1 MNNPQPDRDS
11 GGAGADQWKEQIL
24 AQKNSLMTLQS
35 QISELA
41 NSIQYAGANCVAN
54 CVQWN
59 ERQQQKQEQLETMKA
74 QLERTQKSL
83 EDMQDA
89 ARKQGFGS
97 SVYDP

>member
-1 MNNPQPDRDS
+1 MNNPQPDGDS
-11 GGAGADQWKEQIL
+11 GAGADQWKEQIL

-35 QISELA
+35 QIAELA

-74 QLERTQKSL
+74 QLEQNQKSL
-83 EDMQDA
+83 EEMQDA